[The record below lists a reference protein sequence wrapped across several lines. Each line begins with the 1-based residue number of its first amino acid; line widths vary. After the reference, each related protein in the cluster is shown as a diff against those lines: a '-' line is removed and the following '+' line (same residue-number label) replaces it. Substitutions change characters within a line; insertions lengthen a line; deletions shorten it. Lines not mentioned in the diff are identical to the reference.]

1 MEFLAIDFETANEK
15 RNSPCALG
23 IAVVKDHEVV
33 EKHSWLIRPPELR
46 FNGINTS
53 IHGIYA
59 KDVAK
64 APTFDRLWK
73 EIKPLFAKPLLVAH
87 NAPFDLSVLRATLDY
102 YSIPYPQLNYGCSI
116 IYAKQVWP
124 HMPDHKLDT
133 LSRHLKI
140 KLDHHNAGSDA
151 LACAMI
157 SLEAFRQ
164 AGVQKPEQIKTK
176 LSVQSGR
183 LYPGGYDT
191 CRALTTVAV
200 KPARPQAAKP
210 VLLSTSA
217 AHPLHQKKIVF
228 TGNMSLKRTDAAG
241 LAEAIGALVSNSVS
255 AATDYLVVGDQDVR
269 YVGMDGMSN
278 KQEKAVELIKKG
290 AKLKVIGESEF
301 LGMVKDK

>member
-23 IAVVKDHEVV
+23 IAVVKDFEVT
-33 EKHSWLIRPPELR
+33 EKHTWLIRPPELR

-53 IHGIYA
+53 IHGITA

-64 APTFDRLWK
+64 EPTFDKLWK

-87 NAPFDLSVLRATLDY
+87 NAPFDLSVLRATLDF
-102 YSIPYPQLNYGCSI
+102 YSIPYPRLNYGCSI

-124 HMPDHKLDT
+124 RLPDHRLDT

-140 KLDHHNAGSDA
+140 DLDHHEAGSDA
-151 LACAMI
+151 LACAII
-157 SLEAFRQ
+157 SIEAFKL
-164 AGVQKPEQIKTK
+164 AGIQKPEHIKTK
-176 LSVQSGR
+176 LDVQSGR

-191 CRALTTVAV
+191 CRAVTTVAIKPPKPPTV
-200 KPARPQAAKP
+200 KPI
-210 VLLSTSA
+210 VLNTSN
-217 AHPLHQKKIVF
+217 AHPLNQKKVVF
-228 TGNMSLKRTDAAG
+228 TGNMSMKRADASD
-241 LAEAIGALVSNSVS
+241 LAQAIGAIVSNSVS

-269 YVGMDGMSN
+269 IVGMDGLSS

-290 AKLKVIGESEF
+290 AKIRVIGESEF
-301 LGMVKDK
+301 LRMVGR